1 MVEGATAAFELKLKV
16 LTVSVMHNLRS
27 AKVRNANLISI

>member
-1 MVEGATAAFELKLKV
+1 MVEGATAVSELKLKV
-16 LTVSVMHNLRS
+16 LTISIMHDLRS